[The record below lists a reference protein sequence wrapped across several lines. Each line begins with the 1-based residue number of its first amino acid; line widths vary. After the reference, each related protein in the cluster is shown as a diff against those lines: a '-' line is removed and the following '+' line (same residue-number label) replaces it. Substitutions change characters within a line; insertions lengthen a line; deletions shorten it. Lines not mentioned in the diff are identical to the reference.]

1 MQQRKL
7 GQLGTPVSAIGYGA
21 MSFTD
26 FYGRATEE
34 GSESILTRC
43 IDLGITHID
52 TSNAYGLGKSENRI
66 GSFLAKQGK
75 QVHDFFK
82 IATKAGVTRD
92 LEGRRKFD
100 NSPGHLRASLDA
112 SLERLGVE
120 QVELFYVHRRDTDHS
135 IEEVSETLA
144 ELIKSG
150 KTRQVG
156 FSEIAPTQLAR
167 ANAVYPVGAVQSEY
181 SLSTRS
187 PEMGLV
193 QRTRELGATLVAFS
207 PVGRALLTDKPLD
220 YETCQKLDFMKI
232 NPRFVMPNHAHNVEA
247 TVSFRA
253 LAAEMGHRA
262 SSLAIAWL
270 LNQGE
275 HILPI
280 PGTRSIKHLN
290 ELAAGADIALT
301 ESDMAAIEEILPIG
315 WCHGDRYS
323 VDQWIG
329 PEKFC

>member
-7 GQLGTPVSAIGYGA
+7 GQLGTPVSAVGYGA

-26 FYGRATEE
+26 FYGPATED
-34 GSESILTRC
+34 GSEAVLAQC
-43 IDLGITHID
+43 INLGITHID

-66 GSFLAKQGK
+66 GAFLAKQGK
-75 QVHDFFK
+75 QAQDFFK
-82 IATKAGVTRD
+82 IATKAGITRD
-92 LEGRRKFD
+92 ADGKRKFD
-100 NSPGHLRASLDA
+100 NSPEHLRASLDA

-120 QVELFYVHRRDTDHS
+120 QVELFYVHRRDLGYS
-135 IEEVSETLA
+135 IEEVMETLV

-156 FSEIAPTQLAR
+156 FSEIAPTQLAL
-167 ANAVYPVGAVQSEY
+167 ANAVHPVGAVQSEY

-193 QRTRELGATLVAFS
+193 TRTKELGTTLVAFS
-207 PVGRALLTDKPLD
+207 PVGRALLTDTPLG
-220 YETCQKLDFMKI
+220 YETCQTLDFMKV
-232 NPRFVMPNHAHNVEA
+232 NPRFLPPNHARNIES
-247 TVSFRA
+247 TESFRA
-253 LAAEMGHRA
+253 LAAEMGHRT

-280 PGTRSIKHLN
+280 PGTRSIEHLN

-301 ESDMAAIEEILPIG
+301 ESDLVAIEEILPIG
-315 WCHGDRYS
+315 WCHGDRYA
-323 VDQWIG
+323 VGQWVG
-329 PEKFC
+329 PEKYC

>member
-7 GQLGTPVSAIGYGA
+7 GQLGTPVSAVGYGA

-26 FYGRATEE
+26 FYGPATEE
-34 GSESILTRC
+34 GSEAVLAQC
-43 IDLGITHID
+43 INLGITHID

-66 GSFLAKQGK
+66 GAFLAKQGK
-75 QVHDFFK
+75 QAQDFFK
-82 IATKAGVTRD
+82 IATKAGITRD
-92 LEGRRKFD
+92 ADGKRKFD
-100 NSPGHLRASLDA
+100 NSPEHLRASLDA

-120 QVELFYVHRRDTDHS
+120 QVELFYVHRRDLGYS
-135 IEEVSETLA
+135 IEEVVETLA

-156 FSEIAPTQLAR
+156 FSEIAPTQLAL
-167 ANAVYPVGAVQSEY
+167 ANAVHPVGAVQSEY

-193 QRTRELGATLVAFS
+193 KRTKELGTTLVAFS
-207 PVGRALLTDKPLD
+207 PVGRALLTDTPLG
-220 YETCQKLDFMKI
+220 YETCQTLDFMKV
-232 NPRFVMPNHAHNVEA
+232 NPRFLPPNHARNIEA
-247 TVSFRA
+247 TESFRA
-253 LAAEMGHRA
+253 LAAEMGHRT

-280 PGTRSIKHLN
+280 PGTRSIEHLN

-301 ESDMAAIEEILPIG
+301 ESDLAAIEEILPIG
-315 WCHGDRYS
+315 WCHGDRYA
-323 VDQWIG
+323 VGQWVG
-329 PEKFC
+329 PEKYC

>member
-7 GQLGTPVSAIGYGA
+7 GQLGTPVSAVGYGA

-26 FYGRATEE
+26 FYGPATEE
-34 GSESILTRC
+34 GSEAILARC

-66 GSFLAKQGK
+66 GAFLAKQGK
-75 QVHDFFK
+75 QAQSFFK
-82 IATKAGVTRD
+82 IATKAGITRD
-92 LEGRRKFD
+92 PEGKRKFD

-112 SLERLGVE
+112 SLQRLGVE
-120 QVELFYVHRRDTDHS
+120 QVELFYVHRRDSEIS
-135 IEEVSETLA
+135 IEEVAGTLA

-150 KTRQVG
+150 KTLQVG
-156 FSEIAPTQLAR
+156 FSEIAPTQLSL
-167 ANAVYPVGAVQSEY
+167 ANAVHPIGAVQSEY

-193 QRTRELGATLVAFS
+193 QRTKELGTTLVAFS
-207 PVGRALLTDKPLD
+207 PIGRALLTDSPID
-220 YETCQKLDFMKI
+220 YETCQTLDFMKV
-232 NPRFVMPNHAHNVEA
+232 NPRFLPPNHARNIEA
-247 TVSFRA
+247 TAPFRA
-253 LAAEMGHRA
+253 LAAEMGHRT

-270 LNQGE
+270 LNQDE

-280 PGTRSIKHLN
+280 PGTRSIEHLN
-290 ELAAGADIALT
+290 ELAAGANIVLT
-301 ESDMAAIEEILPIG
+301 ESDLNAIEEILPIG
-315 WCHGDRYS
+315 WCHGDRYA
-323 VDQWIG
+323 VGQWVG

>member
-7 GQLGTPVSAIGYGA
+7 GQLGTPVSAVGYGA

-26 FYGRATEE
+26 FYGPATEE
-34 GSESILTRC
+34 GSEAILKRC

-66 GSFLAKQGK
+66 GAFLAKQGK
-75 QVHDFFK
+75 QAQDFFK
-82 IATKAGVTRD
+82 IATKAGITRD
-92 LEGRRKFD
+92 ADGKRKFD
-100 NSPGHLRASLDA
+100 NSPEHLRGSLDA

-120 QVELFYVHRRDTDHS
+120 QVEVFYVHRRDSDFS
-135 IEEVSETLA
+135 IEEVTGTLA

-156 FSEIAPTQLAR
+156 FSEIAPTQLAL
-167 ANAVYPVGAVQSEY
+167 ANAVNPVGAVQSEY

-193 QRTRELGATLVAFS
+193 QRTKELGTTLVAFS
-207 PVGRALLTDKPLD
+207 PVGRALLTDTPID
-220 YETCQKLDFMKI
+220 YETCQTLDFMKV
-232 NPRFVMPNHAHNVEA
+232 NPRFLPPNHARNVDA
-247 TVSFRA
+247 TASFRA

-270 LNQGE
+270 LSQGD

-280 PGTRSIKHLN
+280 PGTRSIEHLN

-301 ESDMAAIEEILPIG
+301 KSDVTAIEEILPIG
-315 WCHGDRYS
+315 WCHGDRYA
-323 VDQWIG
+323 VGQWVG

>member
-7 GQLGTPVSAIGYGA
+7 GQLGTSVSAVGYGA

-26 FYGRATEE
+26 FYGPSTEE
-34 GSESILTRC
+34 GSQAILKRC

-66 GSFLAKQGK
+66 GAFLEKQGK
-75 QVHDFFK
+75 QAQDFFK
-82 IATKAGVTRD
+82 IATKAGITRD
-92 LEGRRKFD
+92 ADGKRKFD
-100 NSPGHLRASLDA
+100 NSPEHLRSSLDA

-120 QVELFYVHRRDTDHS
+120 QVEVFYVHRRDSDFS
-135 IEEVSETLA
+135 IEEVAETLA

-150 KTRQVG
+150 KARQVG
-156 FSEIAPTQLAR
+156 FSEIAPTQLAL
-167 ANAVYPVGAVQSEY
+167 ANAVHPVGAVQSEY

-193 QRTRELGATLVAFS
+193 QRAEELGTTLVAFS
-207 PVGRALLTDKPLD
+207 PVGRALLTDTPID
-220 YETCQKLDFMKI
+220 YETCQTLDFMKV
-232 NPRFVMPNHAHNVEA
+232 NPRFLPPNHARNIEA
-247 TVSFRA
+247 TASFRA
-253 LAAEMGHRA
+253 LAAEMGHRT

-270 LNQGE
+270 LSQGD

-280 PGTRSIKHLN
+280 PGTRSIEHLN

-301 ESDMAAIEEILPIG
+301 KSDVAAIEEILPIG
-315 WCHGDRYS
+315 WCHGDRYA
-323 VDQWIG
+323 VGQWVG